1 MTMAIKALVAGLMYD
16 VVGQVRR
23 TEEGQVFEESPW
35 DKFQLARLIG
45 QGLVEETTTLETS
58 EPKVEVL
65 EEVEEEPEVEAE
77 EEAEEELLD
86 LTKLSAKEL
95 RALCKERDLDT
106 SGKKSELI
114 ARLEE

>member
-23 TEEGQVFEESPW
+23 TEEGQLFEESPW

-45 QGLVEETTTLETS
+45 QGLVEETTTLETA

-65 EEVEEEPEVEAE
+65 EEVEEEPEV
-77 EEAEEELLD
+77 EAEEELLD

>member
-23 TEEGQVFEESPW
+23 TEEGQLFEESPW

-77 EEAEEELLD
+77 EELLD